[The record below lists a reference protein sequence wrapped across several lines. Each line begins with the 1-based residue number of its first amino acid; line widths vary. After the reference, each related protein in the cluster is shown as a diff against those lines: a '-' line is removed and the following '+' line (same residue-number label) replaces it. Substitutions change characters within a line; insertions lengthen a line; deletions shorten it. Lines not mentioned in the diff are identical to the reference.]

1 MKIIQVIVAPDGSTK
16 IETDGFDGSSCRQA
30 SEFLEH
36 ALGSRQSERLK
47 SEFHQTNPSNIHEQA
62 RQQ

>member
-1 MKIIQVIVAPDGSTK
+1 MMVIQVIVAPDGSTK
-16 IETDGFDGSSCRQA
+16 IETEGFAGSSCRQA

-47 SEFHQTNPSNIHEQA
+47 AEFHQTNPSNINEQA

>member
-1 MKIIQVIVAPDGSTK
+1 MKTIQVIVSPEGSTRV
-16 IETDGFDGSSCRQA
+16 ETNGFTGSSCRQA
-30 SEFLEH
+30 SEFLEQ

-47 SEFHQTNPSNIHEQA
+47 ADFHQVEDAQQQQA